1 MYYECFGIVEA
12 YNGRERKDWGKPMPN
27 QKLENLLNLSLEVS
41 PGERARS
48 QELETGYLPGE
59 RSWELIVKYSGSL
72 DGVRDL
78 GVQVE
83 EMRNEYAVFVIPED
97 LIDQVSAL
105 PQIEYVEKPKR
116 LFFAVNRAKAASC
129 INILQEP
136 PRNLTG
142 KGVLVAV
149 LDSGIDYFHEDFR
162 NPDGTTRIVALWDQV
177 LERVFTR
184 EEINQ
189 ALEMGTRTE
198 ARELVPSVDG
208 SGHGTSVAGIA
219 AGNGRE
225 SDGAYRGVAYESELL
240 VVKLGN
246 AREEGFPRTTQ
257 LMRAVDFA
265 VGRAVDMGM
274 PLAVNISFGNTYGSH
289 DGTGLLETF
298 LDDIGNYGRT
308 TIVAGSGNE
317 GAAAGHL
324 SGTFPL
330 AGGRPA
336 GTGPLGGAA
345 AGGGFL
351 PGSSGI
357 GKYGEVLAEL
367 SVAPYESGVS
377 VQLWKAYSDQFTV
390 SLQAPSG
397 ERLGPLSEQLGPV
410 RFRYQRTQVLV
421 YYGKPGP
428 FSTAQEIYFDFVPDE
443 GNYVESGIWTFR
455 LEPQRIV
462 QGRYDFWLPSS
473 AVLNFSTRFL
483 GATPDTTLTVPST
496 AAKVI
501 TVGAYDSGTNA
512 YADFS
517 GRGFTRMTKQVKPDL
532 CAPGVGLM
540 APGNGGGYRS
550 VTGTSFAAPVV
561 SGSAALLMQ
570 WGVVDGNDPFLYGEK
585 VKAYLRRGAKELPGF
600 TEYPNPQVG
609 WGALCV
615 RDSLPG

>member
-1 MYYECFGIVEA
+1 
-12 YNGRERKDWGKPMPN
+12 MPN

-41 PGERARS
+41 PEERARS
-48 QELETGYLPGE
+48 QALEMGYRPE
-59 RSWELIVKYSGSL
+59 EKTWELIVKYSGSL
-72 DGVRDL
+72 DAVREMGVR
-78 GVQVE
+78 VE
-83 EMRNEYAVFVIPED
+83 EMRNEYAILIVPED
-97 LIDQVSAL
+97 RIEEVSAL

-116 LFFAVNRAKAASC
+116 LFFAVNRARAASC

-142 KGVLVAV
+142 RGILVAV

-162 NPDGTTRIVALWDQV
+162 NRDGTTRIAALWDQT
-177 LERVFTR
+177 LDRVFTR
-184 EEINQ
+184 EEINE
-189 ALEMGTRTE
+189 ALETGSRSG
-198 ARELVPSVDG
+198 ARELLPSVDG

-225 SDGAYRGVAYESELL
+225 SDGAYRGVAYESDLL

-246 AREEGFPRTTQ
+246 AREEGFPRTTE

-265 VGRAVDMGM
+265 VGRAVDMVM

-308 TIVAGSGNE
+308 TIVVGSGNE

-324 SGTFPL
+324 SGDFPD
-330 AGGRPA
+330 R
-336 GTGPLGGAA
+336 AA
-345 AGGGFL
+345 TAA
-351 PGSSGI
+351 
-357 GKYGEVLAEL
+357 EAVAEL
-367 SVAPYESGVS
+367 SVAPYESEVS
-377 VQLWKAYSDQFTV
+377 VQLWKAYTDQFTV
-390 SLQAPSG
+390 SLQTPSG
-397 ERLGPLSEQLGPV
+397 EQLGPLSEQLGPV
-410 RFRYQRTQVLV
+410 RFRYRKTQVLV

-428 FSTAQEIYFDFVPDE
+428 FSATQEIYFDFVPDE
-443 GNYVESGIWTFR
+443 GSYVESGIWTFR
-455 LEPQRIV
+455 LQPQRII

-483 GATPDTTLTVPST
+483 RSTPDTTLTIPSS

-501 TVGAYDSGTNA
+501 TVGAYNSVTNS

-517 GRGFTRMTKQVKPDL
+517 GRGFTRLTDQVKPDL

-561 SGSAALLMQ
+561 TGSAALLMQ
-570 WGVVDGNDPFLYGEK
+570 WGITDGNDPFLYGEK

-600 TEYPNPQVG
+600 TEYPNPLVG
-609 WGALCV
+609 YGVLCV
-615 RDSLPG
+615 ENSLPM

>member
-1 MYYECFGIVEA
+1 
-12 YNGRERKDWGKPMPN
+12 MPN

-41 PGERARS
+41 PEERARS
-48 QELETGYLPGE
+48 QALEMGYRPE
-59 RSWELIVKYSGSL
+59 EKTWELIVKYSGSL
-72 DGVRDL
+72 DAVREMGVR
-78 GVQVE
+78 VE
-83 EMRNEYAVFVIPED
+83 EMRNEYAILIVPED
-97 LIDQVSAL
+97 RIEEVSAL

-116 LFFAVNRAKAASC
+116 LFFAVNRARAASC

-142 KGVLVAV
+142 RGILVAV

-162 NPDGTTRIVALWDQV
+162 NRDGTTRIAALWDQT
-177 LERVFTR
+177 LDRVFTR
-184 EEINQ
+184 EEINE
-189 ALEMGTRTE
+189 ALETGSRSG
-198 ARELVPSVDG
+198 ARELLPSVDG

-225 SDGAYRGVAYESELL
+225 SDGAYRGVAYESDLL

-246 AREEGFPRTTQ
+246 AREEGFPRTTE

-265 VGRAVDMGM
+265 VGRAVDMVM

-308 TIVAGSGNE
+308 TIVVGSGNE

-324 SGTFPL
+324 SGDFPDR
-330 AGGRPA
+330 AS
-336 GTGPLGGAA
+336 TAA
-345 AGGGFL
+345 EA
-351 PGSSGI
+351 
-357 GKYGEVLAEL
+357 VAEL

-377 VQLWKAYSDQFTV
+377 VQLWKAYTDQFTV
-390 SLQAPSG
+390 SLQTPSG
-397 ERLGPLSEQLGPV
+397 EQLGPLSEQLGPV
-410 RFRYQRTQVLV
+410 RFRYRKTQVLV

-428 FSTAQEIYFDFVPDE
+428 FSATQEIYFDFVPDE
-443 GNYVESGIWTFR
+443 GSYVESGIWTFR
-455 LEPQRIV
+455 LQPQRII

-483 GATPDTTLTVPST
+483 RSTPDTTLTIPSS

-501 TVGAYDSGTNA
+501 TVGAYNSVTNS

-517 GRGFTRMTKQVKPDL
+517 GRGFTRLTDQVKPDL

-561 SGSAALLMQ
+561 TGSAALLMQ
-570 WGVVDGNDPFLYGEK
+570 WGIVEGNDPFLYGEK

-600 TEYPNPQVG
+600 TEYPNPLVG
-609 WGALCV
+609 YGVLCV
-615 RDSLPG
+615 ENSLPM